1 MQTNKHE
8 WAQTSANES
17 KNKHRRARMNAQT
30 GRNHWEG
37 TNEQQNEREQA
48 DSGDQHTVYWYM
60 FYILLA
66 HAHVLTQPNLSSNA
80 LISML

>member
-1 MQTNKHE
+1 MQTNKRE
-8 WAQTSANES
+8 WAQTSTNES
-17 KNKHRRARMNAQT
+17 KNKHRRAQMNAQT
-30 GRNHWEG
+30 GRNHRAG
-37 TNEQQNEREQA
+37 TNKQQNEREQA

-66 HAHVLTQPNLSSNA
+66 HAHVLTQPNSSSNA